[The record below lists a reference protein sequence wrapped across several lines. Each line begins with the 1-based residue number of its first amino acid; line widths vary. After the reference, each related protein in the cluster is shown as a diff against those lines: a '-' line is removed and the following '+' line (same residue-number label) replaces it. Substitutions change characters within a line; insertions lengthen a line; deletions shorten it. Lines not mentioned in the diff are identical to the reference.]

1 MSARDSASPG
11 RGSSGGLAN
20 GGVGGG
26 FGGGAAGGRT
36 GMGGGA
42 GYNGG
47 YGSHTG
53 LTTGTDIRGNTA
65 FGRAG
70 GDVQAYGMRDA
81 RSLAGAG
88 MGPSLGSYG
97 NFRTPTGQ
105 PMFAG
110 SPVQGQSFY
119 GMNMGQALSQAHRAQ
134 AANRPQVGGILDST
148 AVPASAET
156 YPAVEQELAMPT
168 NPPSFVSNP
177 FVEKPATI
185 ADYVRSL
192 VKSYQGLNAPPAAP
206 VGAAWTPASSTNP
219 PMQSVPGWANV
230 QRGMPGTPGTN
241 WQNNSANW
249 PRQGTP
255 GVRSINNT
263 DAGGY
268 PSIGQDTR
276 PAGIY

>member
-26 FGGGAAGGRT
+26 FGGGAAGGRA
-36 GMGGGA
+36 GMGGGS

-53 LTTGTDIRGNTA
+53 LTTGTDIHGNTA

-70 GDVQAYGMRDA
+70 GDVQAYGMRDRA
-81 RSLAGAG
+81 SLDRAG
-88 MGPSLGSYG
+88 MGPTLGSYG
-97 NFRTPTGQ
+97 NFRTPTGN

-119 GMNMGQALSQAHRAQ
+119 GMNMGQALSQAQRAQ
-134 AANRPQVGGILDST
+134 AANRPKVAGLLDST

-156 YPAVEQELAMPT
+156 YPAVEQELALPT

-177 FVEKPATI
+177 FVDKPATI

-192 VKSYQGLNAPPAAP
+192 VKSYQGLNAAPA
-206 VGAAWTPASSTNP
+206 AAWTPASPTNP
-219 PMQSVPGWANV
+219 PVASIPRYANV
-230 QRGMPGTPGTN
+230 QRSIPGSN

-255 GVRSINNT
+255 GVRSTNNT

-276 PAGIY
+276 PAGVY